1 MLGIDWGHVVEA
13 ATVVVLVLA
22 MINMLRMTW
31 YMVGA
36 DLFMVGRA
44 KEKADPSF
52 KPSVTVVVPMHNEG
66 VLVGRTLDHLLK
78 IDYSPLQI
86 IVVDDGSTDDTAQ
99 QIAAWKM
106 VNDPDNVIEA
116 FTTVNGGKAHALNT
130 AIRARATGELI
141 MCLDGDSILEPDAV
155 AKSVAYFADQRV
167 VATASN
173 VNIKPNGTLLGMIQR
188 FEYLICHQMKKAHS
202 AYNVEYII
210 GGIGSTF
217 RRSTLDE
224 VGLYDTNTMTEDID
238 LTMKIL
244 AKGGNKDQRVKFAHD
259 SLAYTE
265 AVPSFRSLVKQRY
278 RWKYGRMQTFYKN
291 WRMFFS
297 RDEKHTKGLSWFFLP
312 FAFWQDLAYF
322 LEPMIVTFI
331 LGVAIYFRSP
341 ETLIPALTI
350 ISIFVV
356 MNVLGTTHLSKKDKL
371 FGVLMAPVM
380 YVFFYALSVV
390 EYAALVKSA
399 IRLPGLRKS
408 LGQER
413 VTWTSPERVRAS
425 A

>member
-1 MLGIDWGHVVEA
+1 VLSDWNHALEV
-13 ATVVVLVLA
+13 ATVVVVVLA
-22 MINMLRMTW
+22 MINMFRMTW
-31 YMVGA
+31 YLVGA

-44 KEKADPSF
+44 RAWVPASF
-52 KPSVTVVVPMHNEG
+52 RPSVTVVVPMHNEG
-66 VLVGRTLDHLLK
+66 VLATRTLKHLLL
-78 IDYSPLQI
+78 IDYVPLQI

-99 QIAAWKM
+99 RIAEWKAA
-106 VNDPDNVIEA
+106 NDPDGMIEA
-116 FTTVNGGKAHALNT
+116 FTIENGGKAHALNA
-130 AIRARATGELI
+130 AIRTRATGELI
-141 MCLDGDSILEPDAV
+141 MCLDGDSILAPDAV
-155 AKSVAYFADQRV
+155 AKSVAYFHDERV

-173 VNIKPNGTLLGMIQR
+173 VNIIPNGTLLGMIQR

-202 AYNVEYII
+202 AYNVEYIV

-217 RRSTLDE
+217 RRSTMDS

-244 AKGGNKDQRVKFAHD
+244 AVGGNRSQRVKFAHD

-265 AVPSFRSLVKQRY
+265 PVPSFPSLVKQRY
-278 RWKYGRMQTFYKN
+278 RWKYGRMQTFWKN
-291 WRMFFS
+291 LPMFFS
-297 RDEKHTKGLSWFFLP
+297 RDEKYSWGLSWFFLP

-331 LGVAIYFRSP
+331 LAVAVYFRSP
-341 ETLIPALTI
+341 ATLIPAVSI
-350 ISIFVV
+350 ISLFVV
-356 MNVLGTTHLSKKDKL
+356 VNVLGTTHLTAKEKL
-371 FGVLMAPVM
+371 FGILMAPLM
-380 YVFFYALSVV
+380 YAFFYVLSVV

-399 IRLPGLRKS
+399 IQLPGLGKS

-425 A
+425 E

>member
-1 MLGIDWGHVVEA
+1 MSINWIHVLNV
-13 ATVVVLVLA
+13 ATVIVLVLA
-22 MINMLRMTW
+22 MINMFRMTW
-31 YMVGA
+31 YIIGA
-36 DLFMVGRA
+36 DGYMVGRA
-44 KEKADPSF
+44 RMRVPASF
-52 KPSVTVVVPMHNEG
+52 RPTITVIVPMHNEG
-66 VLVGRTLDHLLK
+66 VLAGQTLDHLLAM
-78 IDYSPLQI
+78 DYAPMQI
-86 IVVDDGSTDDTAQ
+86 IVVDDGSTDDTPQ
-99 QIAAWKM
+99 RIAEWKLR
-106 VNDPDNVIEA
+106 NDPDNRIEA
-116 FTTVNGGKAHALNT
+116 HTIENGGKAHALNT
-130 AIRARATGELI
+130 AIQLWATGELI

-155 AKSVAYFADQRV
+155 AKSVAYFYDPQV

-173 VNIKPNGTLLGMIQR
+173 VNIKPNGTLLGLIQR

-244 AKGGNKDQRVKFAHD
+244 AKGGNKKQHVRFAHD
-259 SLAYTE
+259 SIAYTE
-265 AVPSFRSLVKQRY
+265 AVPSFPSLVKQRY

-297 RDEKHTKGLSWFFLP
+297 RDEIYSKGLTWFFLP

-341 ETLIPALTI
+341 ETLVPAVTI
-350 ISIFVV
+350 ISVFVV
-356 MNVLGTTHLSKKDKL
+356 LNVLGTTHLSKKDKL
-371 FGVLMAPVM
+371 LGVALAPLMYA
-380 YVFFYALSVV
+380 FFYVLSVV
-390 EYAALVKSA
+390 EYAALIRSVVKV
-399 IRLPGLRKS
+399 PGLARS
-408 LGQER
+408 LTQER
-413 VTWTSPERVRAS
+413 VTWKSPERVRAS
-425 A
+425 E

>member
-1 MLGIDWGHVVEA
+1 MSPFLGA

-22 MINMLRMTW
+22 MINMFRMTL
-31 YMVGA
+31 YLVGA
-36 DLFMVGRA
+36 DLYMVDRSRT
-44 KEKADPSF
+44 KVPDSFRPSI
-52 KPSVTVVVPMHNEG
+52 TVIVPMHNEG
-66 VLVGRTLDHLLK
+66 VLAGQTLDALLAMR
-78 IDYSPLQI
+78 YSPMQI
-86 IVVDDGSTDDTAQ
+86 VVVDDGSTDDTWTR
-99 QIAAWKM
+99 IGEWKSR
-106 VNDPDNVIEA
+106 NDPGERIEA
-116 FTTVNGGKAHALNT
+116 HTIVNGGKAHALNT
-130 AIRARATGELI
+130 AIRQWATGELI
-141 MCLDGDSILEPDAV
+141 MCLDGDSVLEPDAV
-155 AKSVAYFADQRV
+155 ARSVAYFHDERV

-217 RRSTLDE
+217 RRSTLDA

-244 AKGGNKDQRVKFAHD
+244 ARGGNKAQHVRFAHD
-259 SLAYTE
+259 SIAYTE

-297 RDEKHTKGLSWFFLP
+297 RDAKYGSGLSWFFLP

-331 LGVAIYFRSP
+331 LGVAIYFQSP
-341 ETLIPALTI
+341 VTLLPAVTV
-350 ISIFVV
+350 ISLFVT
-356 MNVLGTTHLSKKDKL
+356 MNVAGTTHLSRKEKL
-371 FGVLMAPVM
+371 FGIVMAPLM
-380 YVFFYALSVV
+380 YGFFYVLSLV
-390 EYAALVKSA
+390 EYAALIQSA
-399 IRLPGLRKS
+399 VHVPGLRKS
-408 LGQER
+408 LNQER

-425 A
+425 

>member
-1 MLGIDWGHVVEA
+1 
-13 ATVVVLVLA
+13 
-22 MINMLRMTW
+22 MINMFRMTG
-31 YMVGA
+31 YLVGA

-44 KEKADPSF
+44 RDKALPSF
-52 KPSVTVVVPMHNEG
+52 RPSVTVVVPMHNEG
-66 VLVGRTLDHLLK
+66 VLARRTLEHLLK

-99 QIAAWKM
+99 QICDWKLA
-106 VNDPDNVIEA
+106 NDREGVIEA
-116 FTTVNGGKAHALNT
+116 FTTTNGGKAHALNT
-130 AIRARATGELI
+130 AIRTRATGELI
-141 MCLDGDSILEPDAV
+141 MCLDGDSVLEPDAV

-173 VNIKPNGTLLGMIQR
+173 VNIRPDGTLLGLIQR

-244 AKGGNKDQRVKFAHD
+244 ANGGNKDQRVKFAHD
-259 SLAYTE
+259 SIAYTE

-297 RDEKHTKGLSWFFLP
+297 RDRKYSKGLSWFFLP

-341 ETLIPALTI
+341 ETFIPAVTI
-350 ISIFVV
+350 IALFVV

-371 FGVLMAPVM
+371 LGVLLAPVM

-390 EYAALVKSA
+390 EYAALMKSA
-399 IRLPGLRKS
+399 VQLPKLRQS
-408 LGQER
+408 INQER
-413 VTWTSPERVRAS
+413 VTWTSPERVMA
-425 A
+425 